1 MLSSKQFSLLAV
13 SNFTVTWML
22 HLVIVGSNSN
32 IIRRHRN
39 AEIQHILSKWDREQI
54 KESGTSN

>member
-32 IIRRHRN
+32 IIRHRN